1 VSLVRRREA
10 RTVLDATPAAV
21 VEVHGLYKQYD
32 TEAGAH
38 PVLKDVS
45 LRIDAGEF
53 VCVMGPSGSGKSTFM
68 NILGCLDV
76 PTAGTYRLE
85 GHDTSLLTS
94 DQLAGLRNRFI
105 GFVFQG
111 FNLLPRASLVDNVAL
126 PLVYAGVSKRERERQ
141 ARRLLARVGLE
152 GQAQRHPSQ
161 ISGGQQQRVAI
172 ARALANRPRLLL
184 ADEPTGNLDTT
195 TSHDIM
201 ELFAQLN
208 SAEGITVVLVTH
220 EADVARFA
228 QRLVHFV
235 DGRIDFDGPTAQ
247 FPALAAALT

>member
-1 VSLVRRREA
+1 MAA
-10 RTVLDATPAAV
+10 RSQTQPASAAAAL
-21 VEVHGLYKQYD
+21 VEVHGLYKQYE

-38 PVLKDVS
+38 PVLRDVS

-53 VCVMGPSGSGKSTFM
+53 VAVMGPSGSGKSTFM

-85 GHDTSLLTS
+85 GHDTSRLTS
-94 DQLAGLRNRFI
+94 DQLAALRNRFI

-126 PLVYAGVSKRERERQ
+126 PLVYAGASKRDREAQ

-152 GQAQRHPSQ
+152 SQGERHPSQ

-172 ARALANRPRLLL
+172 ARALVNAPQLLL

-195 TSHDIM
+195 TSHEIM

-208 SAEGITVVLVTH
+208 RDEGITIVLVTH

-228 QRLVHFV
+228 QRVVHFV
-235 DGRIDFDGPTAQ
+235 DGRIDFDGPTAT
-247 FPALAAALT
+247 FPALAAVT